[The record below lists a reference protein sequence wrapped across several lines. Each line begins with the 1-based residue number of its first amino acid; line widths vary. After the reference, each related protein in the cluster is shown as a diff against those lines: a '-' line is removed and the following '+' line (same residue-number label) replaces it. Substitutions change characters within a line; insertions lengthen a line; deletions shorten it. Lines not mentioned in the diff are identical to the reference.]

1 MYLSCSTYFSFRF
14 GTLSPQDLVSEAKA
28 HGAET
33 LALTDINNTAAA
45 IPFYEACLKQNIK
58 PILGIQIRLPN
69 ALPYTVLAINNQG
82 FEAINRAVSNQNM
95 AGYFCNLS
103 KEETHKVCT
112 QNKDLSQFFLSA
124 EPNAAVILKWQP
136 GRAYTLREN
145 EWLGVELAD
154 LPRLLNVKIPTNVK
168 HKMVFLHPVVH
179 KGFADYEKHKILRAI
194 DENTILS
201 KVNAAYMAKHNH
213 RFFSVSVLLKQ
224 LELFPFLVEN
234 TQRLIQLCS
243 FSMELGSA
251 KNKKHYTGNAKDDRA
266 LLFKLAYEGFTYRY
280 KLTDKKAKQRLES
293 ELQVIDKLGFSSY
306 FLINWDII
314 RYAEM
319 RGFYHVGRGSGA
331 NSVVAYCMRIT
342 DVDPIELNLYFERFI
357 NEKRSSPPD
366 FDIDFS
372 WQQRDEVTEYVF
384 KRFGREHTALLATWN
399 TFNFRSLV
407 RELGKV
413 FGLPAADID
422 VLATQPAETH
432 RHHWAGQ
439 TIFQWA
445 KELQGFPNYLS
456 IHAGGILISERSI
469 FSYTALDL
477 PPKGFPITHFD
488 MHVAEHLGFSK
499 FDILSQRGLG
509 HIKDAVEIIAQNR
522 GERVDIRR
530 VQDFKKD
537 TKILDLLQ
545 AGNCLGCFY
554 IESPA
559 MRGLLKKLKCRDYIT
574 LVAASSIIRP
584 GVAKSGMMRE
594 YIKRFHQPESAAYI
608 HPVFKEQLGE
618 TYGVMVYQEDVLK
631 ILHHFADLN
640 LTDADVLRRIMSG
653 KSQKPGEMD
662 RIKSI
667 YYENCKAKQYPET
680 LTDEVWRQVESF
692 CGYSFAKGHSASYA
706 VESFQS
712 LYLKTYYPLEFMV
725 AVLNNFGGFYK
736 TETYVHEARMLGA
749 QIEAPCVNNAQ
760 WLASIRGKT
769 IYLGF
774 VLVKG
779 LEQNFV
785 QEFLREREKNGVFTN
800 LADFVS
806 RINAKKEQ
814 IILLIRVGAFRF
826 TELTP
831 QQLMWQL
838 NAVFFTAEPNA
849 TQQVNLF
856 KPQAIC
862 SIPKLDDMADTT
874 FMEQLNLLGFPLID
888 PFSVVQIPQVNRQ
901 IPIVRAVD
909 FERFNQK
916 TVQLLGYFVA
926 RKDLRTTDKKPM
938 SFGTWTDKNGD
949 FFDTVHFPNTFAK
962 YPFKGSGCYLIV
974 GKVTEDFGFFSL
986 ELVSMQK
993 LAFKEKYLL
1002 QEVG

>member
-1 MYLSCSTYFSFRF
+1 MYLNCHSYFSFRY
-14 GTLSPQDLVSEAKA
+14 GTLSPQQLVQQAKSM
-28 HGAET
+28 GAQA
-33 LALTDINNTAAA
+33 LALTDINNTAAVM
-45 IPFYEACLKQNIK
+45 PFYEACLQNNIK
-58 PILGIQIRLPN
+58 PIVGMQIRLPN
-69 ALPYTVLAINNQG
+69 QPVFTVLAHNNKG
-82 FEAINRAVSNQNM
+82 FESINRAVSSQQM
-95 AGYFCNLS
+95 QGYFSNISPAEVKKISASQSNLLRYL
-103 KEETHKVCT
+103 
-112 QNKDLSQFFLSA
+112 LSG
-124 EPNAAVILKWQP
+124 EPNAAIVLQWHPNFCKPLKD
-136 GRAYTLREN
+136 N
-145 EWLGVELAD
+145 EWLGVQLND
-154 LPRLLNVKIPTNVK
+154 LPKLLNYKLPQAYK
-168 HKMVFLHPVVH
+168 HKMVFMHPVVH
-179 KGFADYEKHKILRAI
+179 QGFEDYELHKVLRAI
-194 DENTILS
+194 DENTVLS
-201 KVNAAYMAKHNH
+201 KINQDYAAKHNH
-213 RFFSVSVLLKQ
+213 RFFSRQVLLKQ
-224 LELFPFLVEN
+224 LSAFPFLIEN
-234 TQRLIQLCS
+234 TQRLLSLCS
-243 FSMELGSA
+243 FTMSLGSP
-251 KNKKHYTGNAKDDRA
+251 KNKKHYTGNPADDRA
-266 LLFKLAYEGFTYRY
+266 LLFKLAREGFTYRY
-280 KLTDKKAKQRLES
+280 KASDKVAKQRLES

-331 NSVVAYCMRIT
+331 NSVVAYCMHIT
-342 DVDPIELNLYFERFI
+342 DVDPIELDLYFERFI

-413 FGLPAADID
+413 FGIPSADID
-422 VLATQPAETH
+422 TLALRPTETQM
-432 RHHWAGQ
+432 HHWAGQ
-439 TIFQWA
+439 NVFKWA
-445 KELQGFPNYLS
+445 KKLHGFPNYLS
-456 IHAGGILISERSI
+456 IHAGGVLISEQSI
-469 FSYTALDL
+469 FNYTALDL

-509 HIKDAVEIIAQNR
+509 HIKDAVEIVAKNR

-530 VQDFKKD
+530 VHEFKKD
-537 TKILDLLQ
+537 PKITNLL
-545 AGNCLGCFY
+545 AEGNCLGCFY

-594 YIKRFHQPESAAYI
+594 YIKRFHEPDKVNYI

-653 KSQKPGEMD
+653 KSQKPGEME
-662 RIKSI
+662 RIKNTFYS
-667 YYENCKAKQYPET
+667 NCKTKNYSPE
-680 LTDEVWRQVESF
+680 LVNEVWRQVESF

-749 QIEAPCVNNAQ
+749 DVQAPCVNNSD
-760 WLASIRGKT
+760 WLACIFDKT

-779 LEQNFV
+779 LEQQFV
-785 QEFLREREKNGVFTN
+785 QHFLTERNQHGAFTD

-806 RINAKKEQ
+806 RIKAKKEQ

-826 TELTP
+826 TGNSV

-838 NAVFFTAEPNA
+838 NAVFITVEPNA
-849 TQQVNLF
+849 ANQNSLFASPTEFNL
-856 KPQAIC
+856 PI
-862 SIPKLDDMADTT
+862 LDAETDST
-874 FMEQLNLLGFPLID
+874 FMDQLDLLGFPLID
-888 PFSVVQIPQVNRQ
+888 PFSVVQLPKVNRA
-901 IPIVRAVD
+901 IPIVRARD
-909 FERFNQK
+909 FDRFNREIIQI
-916 TVQLLGYFVA
+916 LGYFVA
-926 RKDLRTTDKKPM
+926 RKDLKTSNKKLM
-938 SFGTWTDKNGD
+938 SFGTWVDKNGD
-949 FFDTVHFPNTFAK
+949 FFDTVHFPDAFKK
-962 YPFKGSGCYLIV
+962 YPFRGSGCYHIE
-974 GKVTEDFGFFSL
+974 GRVTEDFGFYSL

-993 LAFKEKYLL
+993 LAFKPEKLA
-1002 QEVG
+1002 VKD